1 MICWTLSL
9 LPWLSACQD
18 KEDPHLEAP
27 IITWIQQ
34 ASVIVQA
41 DGNCDKMATALS
53 GAWLKARQDVE
64 AARAA
69 LTASSN
75 GPQALERLEKFVGP
89 LVDSLEQ
96 RYSYCAL
103 DPRFRERLSVAL
115 KVAGPIEPAVK

>member
-1 MICWTLSL
+1 MTCWALSL
-9 LPWLSACQD
+9 LLSLVACQNG
-18 KEDPHLEAP
+18 EAPPLEAP

-41 DGNCDKMATALS
+41 DGSCDKMATALS
-53 GAWLKARQDVE
+53 GAWLKARREVE

-69 LTASSN
+69 IAASAD
-75 GPQALERLEKFVGP
+75 GPQALERLEKAVGP

-115 KVAGPIEPAVK
+115 KVAGPIEPEGK